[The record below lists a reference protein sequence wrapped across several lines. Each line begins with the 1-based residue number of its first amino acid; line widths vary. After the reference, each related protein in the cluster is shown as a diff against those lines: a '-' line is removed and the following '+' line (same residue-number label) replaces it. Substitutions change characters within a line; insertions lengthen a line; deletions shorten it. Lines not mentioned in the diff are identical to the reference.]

1 MYRFAVGF
9 SLAALLALGSAAE
22 AKQLE
27 IDFTGDTPV
36 SKGLRQVNNRSST
49 DGVTTIVKKQ
59 GKNVAA
65 TGGTD
70 AARYLYLAIDDTA
83 FKQDLKSVWVTV
95 DYFDEGKGG
104 FKLQYDGPDGT
115 ETTAYDPA
123 ERGKFDSQDF
133 QRQIWHLDE
142 PKLQCVM

>member
-1 MYRFAVGF
+1 MRRFLVGF
-9 SLAALLALGSAAE
+9 PLAVTLCAGGVAQ
-22 AKQLE
+22 AKQVS
-27 IDFTGDTPV
+27 IDFTGDTPT
-36 SKGLRQVNNRSST
+36 KGLRQVNNDRSS
-49 DGVTTIVKKQ
+49 DGVTTTVQKL

-115 ETTAYDPA
+115 ETTAYA
-123 ERGKFDSQDF
+123 
-133 QRQIWHLDE
+133 
-142 PKLQCVM
+142 